1 MRINMKGLCV
11 VSISMMLVA
20 ALTISCKKTWDAP
33 PVTGAPNVVANTTIK
48 DLKAMFT
55 VAGST
60 VPITSDLVIRG
71 VVNLDD
77 RSGNYYQ
84 QISIQDSTGG
94 ILLRLAGSNLYT
106 SYPKGREVFVKLK
119 GLVLGDYNKM
129 IQLGG
134 GVDSVNG
141 GVTLLAANLQ
151 PEHIIKGALN
161 QPLTPKVVSF
171 SQLTNSMQDPYIGT
185 LVRFEGVEFA
195 TGDLGKNYA
204 DATTSGNR
212 TVQACTSPTTNKIT
226 LRTSNYSSFATL
238 PVAQGNGYIDGVYS
252 IFGSTK
258 QLTIGDTSD
267 VQFKGTRCGVA
278 PSTGGITLSTSPY
291 TINFNNIATA
301 LPAGISVVSG
311 ATATTTGTAASFM
324 NTANTSLW
332 NKTAVGFKNF
342 ASATGLTAGADSTA
356 QVNSTNRAL
365 GVRQTSSAGFDP
377 GAAFVIQLDNTT
389 GKSNLKMDFLLQSL
403 DTSSSV
409 TRTTTWSV
417 DYAIGD
423 NPTSFTT
430 VTPTG
435 TPVMTTGNKVFSST
449 PVSVT
454 FPAALNNVSQ
464 KIWIRIVTLSGTT
477 GSNNRPSTAIDD
489 LTFTWN

>member
-1 MRINMKGLCV
+1 MSALLAVTAFM
-11 VSISMMLVA
+11 VS
-20 ALTISCKKTWDAP
+20 CNKTYEAP
-33 PVTGAPNVVANTTIK
+33 PPTGAPNIVANTSIK
-48 DLKAMFT
+48 ELKAMFT
-55 VAGST
+55 IAGST
-60 VPITSDLVIRG
+60 VPITSDIIIRG

-106 SYPKGREVFVKLK
+106 SYPLGREIFVKVK

-134 GVDSVNG
+134 GVDTING

-151 PEHIIKGALN
+151 DVHIIKGALN

-171 SQLTNSMQDPYIGT
+171 SQISTSPQDPYIGT
-185 LVRFEGVEFA
+185 LIRLENVEFA
-195 TGDLGKNYA
+195 TGDLSKNYA
-204 DATTSGNR
+204 DATMAGNR
-212 TVQACTSPTTNKIT
+212 TVQACVSPSTNKIT
-226 LRTSNYSSFATL
+226 LRTSDFSKFATVK
-238 PVAQGNGYIDGVYS
+238 VAQGNGYIDGVYS

-258 QLTIGDTSD
+258 QLTIGDTTS
-267 VQFKGTRCGVA
+267 VHFTGPRCGVA
-278 PSTGGITLSTSPY
+278 PSTGGITLSSSPY
-291 TINFNNIATA
+291 TINFNTIATA

-311 ATATTTGTAASFM
+311 ASATNTGTPASFM
-324 NTANTSLW
+324 NAANTSLW

-356 QVNSTNRAL
+356 QVNAANRAL
-365 GVRQTSSAGFDP
+365 GVRQTSSTGYDP

-464 KIWIRIVTLSGTT
+464 KVWIRIVTLSATT